1 MLFIAKVTVFECIN
15 KNVEA
20 LDFRNKVAEYMT
32 GLRETGK
39 LIAGSA
45 LCDGR
50 GGYFLLEVEKSDELL
65 YVFTPVVLYHMH
77 IEIHPV
83 TEFENLIP
91 VFQKFEK

>member
-15 KNVEA
+15 KDVDT
-20 LDFRNKVAEYMT
+20 LDFRNKVAEYMK

-39 LIAGSA
+39 LIAGWA

-65 YVFTPVVLYHMH
+65 YVFTPVVLDHMH
-77 IEIHPV
+77 IEIHTV

-91 VFQKFEK
+91 IFQDFAK

>member
-1 MLFIAKVTVFECIN
+1 MLLFAKVTVFEGIHRD
-15 KNVEA
+15 EES
-20 LDFRNKVAEYMT
+20 LEFRNKVGEYMK

-39 LIAGSA
+39 LIAGWA

-50 GGYFLLEVEKSDELL
+50 GGYFLLEVDKSDELL
-65 YVFTPVVLYHMH
+65 YLFTPLVLDHMH

-91 VFQKFEK
+91 VFQKFAK